1 MYCSVRSLVFSFGFF
16 SDYRLFI
23 YGWAAVETCFLR
35 MQINH
40 GNVYHKEILW
50 QWKRGCVNMFLIS
63 VVSSSTNGIGLL
75 ASPSVD
81 FFFLP
86 FTSWTRHRSLSKLF
100 DSLTDHDFGRSWQDE
115 YQFQQQ
121 STPPAAFLDRRI
133 FHMQW

>member
-1 MYCSVRSLVFSFGFF
+1 
-16 SDYRLFI
+16 
-23 YGWAAVETCFLR
+23 

-40 GNVYHKEILW
+40 GNVYHKKILW
-50 QWKRGCVNMFLIS
+50 QWKRGCGNMFLIS
-63 VVSSSTNGIGLL
+63 FVSFTNGIGFL

-81 FFFLP
+81 LFFLP

-100 DSLTDHDFGRSWQDE
+100 DSLTDHDFGRSCQNE

-121 STPPAAFLDRRI
+121 STPSAAFLDRRI

>member
-1 MYCSVRSLVFSFGFF
+1 M
-16 SDYRLFI
+16 
-23 YGWAAVETCFLR
+23 AVEKGLCQHVLDFSC
-35 MQINH
+35 IF
-40 GNVYHKEILW
+40 VYRWNWPPCLT
-50 QWKRGCVNMFLIS
+50 FS
-63 VVSSSTNGIGLL
+63 GLL
-75 ASPSVD
+75 FLG

-86 FTSWTRHRSLSKLF
+86 FTSWIRHRSLSKLF